1 MFCFAMMTQVVFPTH
16 SILFLAIF
24 TVAPF
29 RSVFS
34 AWGTRWSNLS
44 HHGKTKQD
52 DKPMDGPN
60 PDHASSSAQS
70 PYNRPTDAPNQENKQ
85 KMNYGNDGREQ
96 KGRNGKGS
104 RDNMAN

>member
-1 MFCFAMMTQVVFPTH
+1 MKDGNDGQRQNRRNGKNNP
-16 SILFLAIF
+16 SQ
-24 TVAPF
+24 
-29 RSVFS
+29 
-34 AWGTRWSNLS
+34 
-44 HHGKTKQD
+44 HGKTKPD